1 MEGHMIVSA
10 EDTVL
15 ELAVEALLGRWV
27 CSRSPGDCIQL
38 EAGPAVEEYAGPA
51 DIRHPMCVVLK
62 ADNQTVYEQEWEQ
75 SLYPWLQWLPQ
86 WVLFAKIVLWDLR
99 EDAEMWGMWGLAW
112 NSTWSTTPA
121 RPLQR

>member
-1 MEGHMIVSA
+1 
-10 EDTVL
+10 
-15 ELAVEALLGRWV
+15 
-27 CSRSPGDCIQL
+27 
-38 EAGPAVEEYAGPA
+38 
-51 DIRHPMCVVLK
+51 MCVVLK

-112 NSTWSTTPA
+112 NST
-121 RPLQR
+121 